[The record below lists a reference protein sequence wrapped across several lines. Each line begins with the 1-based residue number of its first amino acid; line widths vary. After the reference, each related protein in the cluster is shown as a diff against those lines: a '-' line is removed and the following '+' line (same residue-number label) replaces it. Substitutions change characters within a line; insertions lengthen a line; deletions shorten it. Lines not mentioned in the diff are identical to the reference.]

1 MRLLIKRKK
10 KEKKR
15 MVSETLAVI
24 VILGDINSIRQGDV
38 REINEFSSIRE
49 RERE

>member
-24 VILGDINSIRQGDV
+24 SILGDITQAGRS
-38 REINEFSSIRE
+38 E
-49 RERE
+49 RIQ